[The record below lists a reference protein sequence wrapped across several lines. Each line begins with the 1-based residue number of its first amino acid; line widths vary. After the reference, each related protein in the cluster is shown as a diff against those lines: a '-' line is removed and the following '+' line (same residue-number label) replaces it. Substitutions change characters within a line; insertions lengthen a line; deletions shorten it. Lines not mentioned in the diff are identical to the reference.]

1 MSITAEQL
9 AQRIQECNLLES
21 NLLERIFSE
30 VGGRNAEVEDFEKE
44 LLQRE
49 MITNWQLRRLQEG
62 HRRGYF
68 YGNWKVL
75 YLVGAGTFARV
86 YRCVHVNTQ
95 DVRALKVLRNRYSDD
110 FATRERF
117 LREAKTVIKLRHP
130 NIVPIHEVDEDRG
143 RVYMVMDFIEGQNLR
158 DHVRMHKKIGL
169 MVALNI
175 IRDLASGL
183 DYAFKLGITHRDIK
197 LSNVLLSSTGRASLV
212 DFGLAAVNQDDEDD
226 DSTEF
231 NPRSI
236 DYAGLERITS
246 VTRDDRRSDIYF
258 LGCMLYHMLSGHS
271 PLLETRE
278 RIKRLNPSRYKD
290 VEPLTN
296 HVKGLPARVVVFVR
310 RLMDL
315 DPAKRPQTP
324 GEVLKETQF
333 IIDAIMSG
341 KADKYSDD
349 LSALEAEEFE
359 KSQRK
364 SSEGQNKTIMLV
376 ESNTVLQDTLRQRLK
391 KIGYRLLI
399 ISDPARALARFEHLD
414 PAEDD
419 PADCVIFGCNGLG
432 IDGANAFR
440 EFSTDPRT
448 KQFPAILLM
457 KSSQAKMANSI
468 EFDEHHRRVEMPIKF
483 RELRSALR
491 DVLEIEGDNVDMP
504 SDDEAEV

>member
-9 AQRIQECNLLES
+9 LQRIQEANLVDS

-30 VGGRNAEVEDFEKE
+30 VGGRNATVEDFEKE

-49 MITNWQLRRLQEG
+49 HITNWQLRRLHEG
-62 HRRGYF
+62 HRRGFF

-86 YRCVHVNTQ
+86 YRCVHIHTQ

-117 LREAKTVIKLRHP
+117 LKEAKTVIKLRHP

-169 MVALNI
+169 MVAMNI

-183 DYAFKLGITHRDIK
+183 DYAYSVGVTHRDIK

-212 DFGLAAVNQDDEDD
+212 DFGLAGVNQDDDDD
-226 DSTEF
+226 DSAEF

-236 DYAGLERITS
+236 DYAGLER
-246 VTRDDRRSDIYF
+246 VTNVARDDRRSDIYF
-258 LGCMLYHMLSGHS
+258 LGCMLYHMLCGKS

-296 HVKGLPARVVVFVR
+296 HISDLPARVVVFVR

-315 DPAKRPQTP
+315 DPDKRPQTP
-324 GEVLKETQF
+324 GDVLSETQS
-333 IIDAIMSG
+333 IIDAVMSG
-341 KADKYSDD
+341 KADKYSED
-349 LSALEAEEFE
+349 LSAMEAEEFE
-359 KSQRK
+359 KSHRK
-364 SSEGQNKTIMLV
+364 SKEGQNKTIMLV
-376 ESNTVLQDTLRQRLK
+376 ESNTTLQDTLRNKLK
-391 KIGYRLLI
+391 KIGYKVLI
-399 ISDPARALARFEHLD
+399 ISDPARALGRFEFLD

-432 IDGANAFR
+432 VDGANSFR
-440 EFSTDPRT
+440 EFTTDART
-448 KQFPAILLM
+448 KRFPAILML
-457 KSSQAKMANSI
+457 KSSQANLAQSV
-468 EFDEHHRRVEMPIKF
+468 EFDDHHRCIEMPIKF
-483 RELRSALR
+483 KELRAALLN
-491 DVLEIEGDNVDMP
+491 VLEIESDNVELP
-504 SDDEAEV
+504 RDDEAEV